1 MIRRL
6 IVFSL
11 LLLIIWLGIPA
22 LMAQADIPPIVLR
35 ALSPAAVIWLT
46 AALALTALVAL
57 LWGYGSR
64 SGFLLT
70 AAGAVGLWFGV
81 PSLSRQSFIVVRT
94 ENVLALI
101 WFGVSLVFTAAVIFA
116 VGRFLRQ
123 DAMMRR
129 ALALVDRAM
138 ENGLALYDRRG
149 RLRWSNFSAQRSLSP
164 ETDYLVKRALQTGR
178 AASKSINTDETHRL
192 KIQAAPL
199 GDGMVGV
206 IMTPT
211 RSEPDQFYEQFLRR
225 IVHDMRNPLAAI
237 IAHAGNLRAI
247 SADQNSIVPADQN
260 SLITIEHEAQRL
272 TRLVDSIL
280 FDARLAYVPLALE
293 TIDLLDVIEEV
304 YYQYDD
310 RAVREQKTLQIEIPT
325 ESARLEADH
334 DLLIRALSN
343 LVDNSLKY
351 SRPGASIAISL
362 EAPAKQFIL
371 NVRDTGDGI
380 PPEYLPNRIF
390 EPLVRARSGDSGSG
404 LGLSIVK
411 KIIDLHN
418 GSISVQSTLGKGTTF
433 TICLPK
439 S

>member
-1 MIRRL
+1 MIRHL

-11 LLLIIWLGIPA
+11 LLLIIWLGVPA
-22 LMAQADIPPIVLR
+22 LMAQANIPPIMIR
-35 ALSPAAVIWLT
+35 ALSPAAVLWLT
-46 AALALTALVAL
+46 SALALAALIAL

-64 SGFLLT
+64 SGCVLT
-70 AAGAVGLWFGV
+70 TLGAFALWFGI
-81 PSLSRQSFIVVRT
+81 PMFSRQPLIVAQAD
-94 ENVLALI
+94 NVLVLVWFGTSLMSTAALI
-101 WFGVSLVFTAAVIFA
+101 VML
-116 VGRFLRQ
+116 GRALRQ

-129 ALALVDRAM
+129 ALTLIDGAM
-138 ENGLALYDRRG
+138 ENGLALYDQRG
-149 RLRWSNFSAQRSLSP
+149 RLRWSNFSARRSLSP
-164 ETDYLVKRALQTGR
+164 ETDRLVKRALQTGR
-178 AASKSINTDETHRL
+178 AASQSINTDETHRL
-192 KIQAAPL
+192 KIHAAPL

-211 RSEPDQFYEQFLRR
+211 RGEPDQFYERFLRR

-237 IAHAGNLRAI
+237 IAHTGNLRAI

-293 TIDLLDVIEEV
+293 NIDLLDVIEEV

-334 DLLIRALSN
+334 DLLVRALSN

-351 SRPGASIAISL
+351 SRSGASVSISL
-362 EAPAKQFIL
+362 EAAADQFIL
-371 NVRDTGDGI
+371 KVQDTGDGI

-390 EPLVRARSGDSGSG
+390 EALVRARSGDSGSG

-433 TICLPK
+433 TLCLPK

>member
-6 IVFSL
+6 ILFSL
-11 LLLIIWLGIPA
+11 LLLVVWLGIPA
-22 LMAQADIPPIVLR
+22 LMAGSDIPPIVLR
-35 ALSPAAVIWLT
+35 ALNPAAVVWLIGALAV
-46 AALALTALVAL
+46 AALIAL
-57 LWGYGSR
+57 LWGYGTR
-64 SGFLLT
+64 TGCLLT
-70 AAGAVGLWFGV
+70 GAGAFALWIVV
-81 PSLSRQSFIVVRT
+81 PIFSRQPLIVLRS

-101 WFGVSLVFTAAVIFA
+101 WLGASLMSTAALILML
-116 VGRFLRQ
+116 GRALRQ
-123 DAMMRR
+123 HTLMRR
-129 ALALVDRAM
+129 ALALIDGAM

-149 RLRWSNFSAQRSLSP
+149 RLRWSNFSARRSLSP
-164 ETDYLVKRALQTGR
+164 ETDLIVKRALQTGR
-178 AASKSINTDETHRL
+178 AASQSVSTDETHRL
-192 KIQAAPL
+192 KIHAAPL

-206 IMTPT
+206 TMTPI
-211 RSEPDQFYEQFLRR
+211 RGEPDQFYERFLRR

-237 IAHAGNLRAI
+237 IAHTGNLRAI
-247 SADQNSIVPADQN
+247 TADQNSIIAADQN

-293 TIDLLDVIEEV
+293 TVDLLDVIEEV

-334 DLLIRALSN
+334 DLLVRALSN

-351 SRPGASIAISL
+351 SRPGANVSISL
-362 EAPAKQFIL
+362 ESAPDQFVL
-371 NVRDTGDGI
+371 KVRDTGDGI

-390 EPLVRARSGDSGSG
+390 EALVRARSGDSGSG

-418 GSISVQSTLGKGTTF
+418 GSISVQSTLGQGTTF
-433 TICLPK
+433 AICLPK

>member
-6 IVFSL
+6 IFFSL
-11 LLLIIWLGIPA
+11 LLLIIWLGAPA
-22 LMAQADIPPIVLR
+22 LMAQRNISPITIR
-35 ALSPAAVIWLT
+35 ALSPAAVFWLT
-46 AALALTALVAL
+46 AALALAALIAL

-64 SGFLLT
+64 SGCLLT
-70 AAGAVGLWFGV
+70 TAGAFGLWFGI
-81 PSLSRQSFIVVRT
+81 PLLARQPLIVVRT
-94 ENVLALI
+94 ENILTLI
-101 WFGVSLVFTAAVIFA
+101 WLGASLMSTAAIIFA
-116 VGRFLRQ
+116 IGRALRQ

-129 ALALVDRAM
+129 ALALIDGAM

-149 RLRWSNFSAQRSLSP
+149 RLRWSNFSARRSLSP
-164 ETDYLVKRALQTGR
+164 ETDRLVKRALQTGR
-178 AASKSINTDETHRL
+178 AASQSINTDETHRL
-192 KIQAAPL
+192 KIHAAPL

-211 RSEPDQFYEQFLRR
+211 RGEPDQFYERFLRR

-237 IAHAGNLRAI
+237 IAHTGNLRAI

-260 SLITIEHEAQRL
+260 SLMTIEHEAQRL

-293 TIDLLDVIEEV
+293 SIDLLDVIEEV

-334 DLLIRALSN
+334 DLLVRALSN

-351 SRPGASIAISL
+351 SRPGASVSISL
-362 EAPAKQFIL
+362 DSSDKQHIL

-418 GSISVQSTLGKGTTF
+418 GSISVQSTLGQGTTF

>member
-6 IVFSL
+6 ILSSL
-11 LLLIIWLGIPA
+11 LLLVVWLGIPA
-22 LMAQADIPPIVLR
+22 LMAGSDIPPIVLR
-35 ALSPAAVIWLT
+35 ALNPAAVVWLI
-46 AALALTALVAL
+46 AALGVAALIL
-57 LWGYGSR
+57 LLRGYGTR
-64 SGFLLT
+64 SGCLLT
-70 AAGAVGLWFGV
+70 GAGAFALWIIV
-81 PSLSRQSFIVVRT
+81 PIFSRQPLIVVRS
-94 ENVLALI
+94 ENFFALI
-101 WFGVSLVFTAAVIFA
+101 WLGVSLMSSAALIVA
-116 VGRFLRQ
+116 LGRALREHTL
-123 DAMMRR
+123 MRR
-129 ALALVDRAM
+129 ALALIDGSM

-149 RLRWSNFSAQRSLSP
+149 RLRWSNFSARRSLSP
-164 ETDYLVKRALQTGR
+164 ETDRLVKRALQTGR
-178 AASKSINTDETHRL
+178 AASQSVSTDETHRL
-192 KIQAAPL
+192 KIHAAPL

-206 IMTPT
+206 SMTPI
-211 RSEPDQFYEQFLRR
+211 RGEPDQFYERFLRR

-237 IAHAGNLRAI
+237 IAHTGNLRAI
-247 SADQNSIVPADQN
+247 TADQSSIIPADQN

-293 TIDLLDVIEEV
+293 TVDLLDVIEEV

-334 DLLIRALSN
+334 DLLVRALSN

-351 SRPGASIAISL
+351 SRPGANVSISL
-362 EAPAKQFIL
+362 EATADQFIL
-371 NVRDTGDGI
+371 KVRDTGDGI

-390 EPLVRARSGDSGSG
+390 EALVRARSGDSGSG

-411 KIIDLHN
+411 KVIDLHN
-418 GSISVQSTLGKGTTF
+418 GSISVQSTLGQGTTF
-433 TICLPK
+433 AICLPK